1 MAWLSKKKGMGRLF
15 HCVYR
20 LHYHIVFVTK
30 YRRKALTDE
39 MLTDAEGW
47 LSPICQGWGGCLTEF
62 NGERDHVH
70 MLVELPPT
78 AELSKFVN
86 SAKTALSR
94 RLRAK
99 YKEHLARHYR
109 KPVLWSRSY
118 CVVSCGG
125 APLEILKQY
134 IVQQNRPS
142 AGGPFPLPPVA
153 YGDQGG
159 VARTR

>member
-1 MAWLSKKKGMGRLF
+1 MVWLSKKKGMGRLF

-20 LHYHIVFVTK
+20 LHYHMVFVTK
-30 YRRKALTDE
+30 YRRKALTE
-39 MLTDAEGW
+39 AMLTDMEFW
-47 LSPICQGWGGCLTEF
+47 LASICQGWGGVLTEF

-86 SAKTALSR
+86 SAKTATSR
-94 RLRAK
+94 RLRGK
-99 YKEHLARHYR
+99 YRDHLAQWYK

-134 IVQQNRPS
+134 IVQQDRPS
-142 AGGPFPLPPVA
+142 AGARFPLPPNGCAV
-153 YGDQGG
+153 QGG
-159 VARTR
+159 VARAH